1 MIFIILSDTNWLKW
15 CVCVCQID
23 QKTNCESIHQYL
35 YGPFCVVQCKHFII
49 SVSFFDQSV
58 QWQQQSNVRVHHYH
72 ASSHSHAPTIYRDN
86 LLLFLYLFYLRFLPH
101 RQNKHKLLTQND
113 FFCGVAG
120 CSHKFDAS
128 FTHIISSGVVHRQIV
143 SFTINVMTMN
153 FKINTTTATST
164 HKHTTKKAKHHPSK
178 CTNFQQAK
186 FQMSCFTVTFDIHYF
201 GFMEFSG
208 GAVFVI
214 VIISLFTMNG
224 TANFVFSKFVFS
236 QQSFLLACVDCNLH

>member
-1 MIFIILSDTNWLKW
+1 MVHFVSFSVNISLFRFRFLIKVFNGSSNQMFEFIIT
-15 CVCVCQID
+15 
-23 QKTNCESIHQYL
+23 THRHTHTHQQYIEIICC
-35 YGPFCVVQCKHFII
+35 YSCIYFI
-49 SVSFFDQSV
+49 SVFS
-58 QWQQQSNVRVHHYH
+58 
-72 ASSHSHAPTIYRDN
+72 
-86 LLLFLYLFYLRFLPH
+86 PH
-101 RQNKHKLLTQND
+101 RQNKHKLLTQNE
-113 FFCGVAG
+113 FLCGVAG
-120 CSHKFDAS
+120 CSHKFGAS